1 MIKNKKHKVIIV
13 QRTCPHYMVP
23 IYQRIAQL
31 SNVDL
36 LVYYGYYMNKRYEK
50 LKNTEVITEF
60 KNKKLFT
67 ISFPIKLR
75 NQIFPVFI
83 FPTLLPHLFK
93 DKPNVI
99 ICEGEANLIN
109 DFIIFVYS
117 KVKQIPYIWWSLGR
131 IRANKPSILRKSLN
145 PLIRFL
151 LNHSSAILGYS
162 SFTKNFYSQEYKIKK
177 DKIFVA
183 YNCVDTDKVKT
194 NIEKFKPFI
203 QKEKEKLGLINK
215 KIILFVGSFSTEKKI
230 ENLILAYELIK
241 KEQPNVALLLVGD
254 GETKKK
260 MESLVKEKQLT
271 DVIFVGRKIE
281 DVSLYFLI
289 GDVFVLP
296 GEGGL
301 AINEAMIHGLP
312 IVTVPA
318 DGTELDMVIEGK
330 NGYIVEK
337 NNILEL
343 AKAVVK
349 ILGDDSLRSQM
360 SIVSKELVNTKFN
373 MNNMLANLSLC
384 IKYATDNKIH

>member
-1 MIKNKKHKVIIV
+1 MNKVKVIIV
-13 QRTCPHYMVP
+13 QRTCPHYIVP
-23 IYQRIAQL
+23 IYQRIAQI
-31 SNVDL
+31 NGIDL
-36 LVYYGYYMNKRYEK
+36 VVYYGYYRNKKYEK
-50 LKNTEVITEF
+50 LKNAEAITGF

-67 ISFPIKLR
+67 ISFLVKLR

-131 IRANKPSILRKSLN
+131 IRANKPSILRKSVN

-183 YNCVDTDKVKT
+183 YNCVDTDKT
-194 NIEKFKPFI
+194 ITDIEKFKPFI
-203 QKEKEKLGLINK
+203 QKEKEKLGLFNK
-215 KIILFVGSFSTEKKI
+215 KIILFIGSFSKEKKI

-241 KEQPNVALLLVGD
+241 KQQPNTALLLVGD
-254 GETKKK
+254 GETKEEI
-260 MESLVKEKQLT
+260 ESLAKEKQLT

-281 DVSLYFLI
+281 DVSFYFLL
-289 GDVFVLP
+289 GDIFVLP

-301 AINEAMIHGLP
+301 AINQAMIHGLP
-312 IVTVPA
+312 IVTVSA
-318 DGTELDMVIEGK
+318 DGTEIDMVLNDK
-330 NGYIVEK
+330 NGYIVEN

-349 ILGDDSLRSQM
+349 ILGDDSLRLQM
-360 SIVSKELVNTKFN
+360 STTSKELVDKKFN
-373 MNNMLANLSLC
+373 ISNMLVNLSLC
-384 IKYATDNKIH
+384 IKYAIGNKIH

>member
-1 MIKNKKHKVIIV
+1 MNKVKVIIV
-13 QRTCPHYMVP
+13 QRTCPHYIVP

-31 SNVDL
+31 NNVDL
-36 LVYYGYYMNKRYEK
+36 LVYYGYYINKKYEK
-50 LKNTEVITEF
+50 LKSTETITGF

-131 IRANKPSILRKSLN
+131 IRANKPSILRKSVN

-183 YNCVDTDKVKT
+183 YNCVDTDKT
-194 NIEKFKPFI
+194 ITDIEKFKPFI
-203 QKEKEKLGLINK
+203 QKEKEKLGLFNK
-215 KIILFVGSFSTEKKI
+215 KIILFIGSFSKEKKI

-241 KEQPNVALLLVGD
+241 KQQPNTALLLVGD
-254 GETKKK
+254 GETKEEI
-260 MESLVKEKQLT
+260 ESLAKEKQLT

-281 DVSLYFLI
+281 DVSFYFLL
-289 GDVFVLP
+289 GDIFVLP

-301 AINEAMIHGLP
+301 AINQAMIHGLP
-312 IVTVPA
+312 IVTVSA
-318 DGTELDMVIEGK
+318 DGTEIDMVLNDK
-330 NGYIVEK
+330 NGYIVEN

-349 ILGDDSLRSQM
+349 ILGDDSLRLQM
-360 SIVSKELVNTKFN
+360 STTSKELVDKKFN
-373 MNNMLANLSLC
+373 ISNMLVNLSLC
-384 IKYATDNKIH
+384 IKYAIGNKIH

>member
-1 MIKNKKHKVIIV
+1 MNKVKVIIV
-13 QRTCPHYMVP
+13 QRTCPHYIVP

-31 SNVDL
+31 NNVDL
-36 LVYYGYYMNKRYEK
+36 LVYYGYYINKKYEK
-50 LKNTEVITEF
+50 LKSTETITGF

-99 ICEGEANLIN
+99 ICEGEANIIN

-131 IRANKPSILRKSLN
+131 IRANKPSILRKSVN

-183 YNCVDTDKVKT
+183 YNCVDTDKT
-194 NIEKFKPFI
+194 ITDIEKFKPFI
-203 QKEKEKLGLINK
+203 QKEKEKLGLFNK
-215 KIILFVGSFSTEKKI
+215 KIILFIGSFSKEKKI

-241 KEQPNVALLLVGD
+241 KQQPNTALLLVGD
-254 GETKKK
+254 GETKEEI
-260 MESLVKEKQLT
+260 ESLAKEKQLT

-281 DVSLYFLI
+281 DVSFYFLL
-289 GDVFVLP
+289 GDIFVLP

-301 AINEAMIHGLP
+301 AINQAMIHGLP
-312 IVTVPA
+312 IVTVSA
-318 DGTELDMVIEGK
+318 DGTEIDMVLNDK
-330 NGYIVEK
+330 NGYIVEN

-349 ILGDDSLRSQM
+349 ILGDDSLRLQM
-360 SIVSKELVNTKFN
+360 STTSKELVDKKFN
-373 MNNMLANLSLC
+373 ISNMLVNLSLC
-384 IKYATDNKIH
+384 IKYAIGNKIH

>member
-1 MIKNKKHKVIIV
+1 MNKVKVIIV
-13 QRTCPHYMVP
+13 QRTCPHYIVP
-23 IYQRIAQL
+23 IYQRIAQI
-31 SNVDL
+31 NGIDL
-36 LVYYGYYMNKRYEK
+36 VVYYGYYINKKYEK
-50 LKNTEVITEF
+50 LKNAEAITGF

-131 IRANKPSILRKSLN
+131 IRANKPSILRKSVN

-183 YNCVDTDKVKT
+183 YNCVDTDKT
-194 NIEKFKPFI
+194 ITDIEKFKPFI
-203 QKEKEKLGLINK
+203 QKEKEKLGLFNK
-215 KIILFVGSFSTEKKI
+215 KIILFIGSFSKEKKI

-241 KEQPNVALLLVGD
+241 KQQPNTALLLVGD
-254 GETKKK
+254 GETKEEI
-260 MESLVKEKQLT
+260 ESLAKEKQLT

-281 DVSLYFLI
+281 DVSFYFLL
-289 GDVFVLP
+289 GDIFVLP

-301 AINEAMIHGLP
+301 AINQAMIHGLP
-312 IVTVPA
+312 IVTVSA
-318 DGTELDMVIEGK
+318 DGTEIDMVLNDK
-330 NGYIVEK
+330 NGYIVEN

-349 ILGDDSLRSQM
+349 ILGDDSLRLQM
-360 SIVSKELVNTKFN
+360 STTSKELVDKKFN
-373 MNNMLANLSLC
+373 ISNMLVNLSLC
-384 IKYATDNKIH
+384 IKYAIGNKIH